1 VQLVTMF
8 AMVVTFPL
16 LCLGFL
22 LWMARLEDSLPAAVR
37 KAERQPDPA
46 PILAVPVLPRQAE
59 PVEPIVATPAVPA
72 GVDVVPVH
80 MPAQRTDSTAGGLQA
95 HGEAE
100 PTAVPGV
107 A

>member
-1 VQLVTMF
+1 MQLVTML
-8 AMVVTFPL
+8 ATVVTFPL

-46 PILAVPVLPRQAE
+46 PILAVPVLSRS
-59 PVEPIVATPAVPA
+59 VEPAIQARELA
-72 GVDVVPVH
+72 GGDAVVPVH
-80 MPAQRTDSTAGGLQA
+80 MPAQRTESVPGLQP
-95 HGEAE
+95 HGEVE
-100 PTAVPGV
+100 PTVVPGV

>member
-1 VQLVTMF
+1 VQLVTML
-8 AMVVTFPL
+8 ATVVTFPL

-46 PILAVPVLPRQAE
+46 PILAVPVLPPA
-59 PVEPIVATPAVPA
+59 VEPAIPAREVAVGGA
-72 GVDVVPVH
+72 VVPVH
-80 MPAQRTDSTAGGLQA
+80 MPAQRTESMPGLPP

>member
-1 VQLVTMF
+1 VQLVTML
-8 AMVVTFPL
+8 ATVVTFPL

-46 PILAVPVLPRQAE
+46 PILAVPVLSRE
-59 PVEPIVATPAVPA
+59 VEPATPDTQA
-72 GVDVVPVH
+72 GAGDVVVPVH
-80 MPAQRTDSTAGGLQA
+80 MPAQRTAPLPGLQP

-100 PTAVPGV
+100 PAAVPGV

>member
-1 VQLVTMF
+1 MF
-8 AMVVTFPL
+8 AMVITFPL

-46 PILAVPVLPRQAE
+46 PILAVPVLPREAE
-59 PVEPIVATPAVPA
+59 AARAATQVATGA
-72 GVDVVPVH
+72 VVPVH
-80 MPAQRTDSTAGGLQA
+80 MPAQRTESLPGLQP
-95 HGEAE
+95 HGEGE
-100 PTAVPGV
+100 PAAAPGV

>member
-1 VQLVTMF
+1 MF
-8 AMVVTFPL
+8 AMVFTFPL

-46 PILAVPVLPRQAE
+46 PILAVPVLPREVE
-59 PVEPIVATPAVPA
+59 PVVPA
-72 GVDVVPVH
+72 PEVAAGGDVVPVR
-80 MPAQRTDSTAGGLQA
+80 MPAQRTESTPGLQP
-95 HGEAE
+95 HGDAE

>member
-1 VQLVTMF
+1 MQLVTML

-46 PILAVPVLPRQAE
+46 PILAVPVVPRE
-59 PVEPIVATPAVPA
+59 VEPAPAVTEAPA
-72 GVDVVPVH
+72 AATATSFVPVH
-80 MPAQRTDSTAGGLQA
+80 MPAQRTEPVLGVQPRGESEPAAAPGLA
-95 HGEAE
+95 
-100 PTAVPGV
+100 
-107 A
+107 

>member
-1 VQLVTMF
+1 MQLVTML

-46 PILAVPVLPRQAE
+46 PILAVTVVPRE
-59 PVEPIVATPAVPA
+59 VEPAPATTEAAVATSL
-72 GVDVVPVH
+72 VPVH
-80 MPAQRTDSTAGGLQA
+80 MPAQRTESVLGVQP
-95 HGEAE
+95 HGEAA
-100 PTAVPGV
+100 PATAPATAPG
-107 A
+107 AA